1 MAKFATSVEGV
12 EEILRGFTRL
22 SKGVQRKYLGSS
34 VREVVKAAV
43 PEVKALTPKG
53 PTGNL
58 RRSVGLKLEK
68 KKTTTAVGIVGY
80 RSNSKANRK
89 NTELGFHAFW
99 TEQGTKD
106 RYPKSGTAL
115 KIPMRYA
122 RKYNYLK
129 GKMAA
134 SQQAAADL
142 GGADGGAIFFRSV
155 RGYTG
160 SGKFQR
166 WAEQNLPRMKEQLVG
181 KLEANLS
188 KAIAEEERRIIRRK
202 YGKK

>member
-1 MAKFATSVEGV
+1 MAKFAATVEGV
-12 EEILRGFTRL
+12 EEILRGFSRL
-22 SKGVQRKYLGSS
+22 SKGVQRKYLASS

-58 RRSVGLKLEK
+58 RRSVGLKLER
-68 KKTTTAVGIVGY
+68 KKTTTAVGLVGY
-80 RSNSKANRK
+80 RSKRDGSNREK
-89 NTELGFHAFW
+89 GFHAYW
-99 TEQGTKD
+99 SEEGVKD
-106 RYPKSGTAL
+106 RYPQGRAL
-115 KIPMRYA
+115 RLPLKYA
-122 RKYNYLK
+122 RKYPYIKNLINVPGGVGPTQNLAMETWAAYL
-129 GKMAA
+129 
-134 SQQAAADL
+134 
-142 GGADGGAIFFRSV
+142 RSV

-166 WAEQNLPRMKEQLVG
+166 WADRNLPRMKEQLVG
-181 KLEANLS
+181 KLEANLG

>member
-1 MAKFATSVEGV
+1 MATFATSVEGV

-34 VREVVKAAV
+34 VRDVVKAAV
-43 PEVKALTPKG
+43 PEVKAITPKG

-68 KKTTTAVGIVGY
+68 KKTTTAVGLVGY
-80 RSNSKANRK
+80 RSKRGGSNREK
-89 NTELGFHAFW
+89 GFHAFW
-99 TEQGTKD
+99 AEQGTKD
-106 RYPKSGTAL
+106 RYPKSGAL
-115 KIPMRYA
+115 RIPLKYA
-122 RKYNYLK
+122 RKYPYVKNLINVPGGVGPTANLAMDTWAAMLK
-129 GKMAA
+129 
-134 SQQAAADL
+134 
-142 GGADGGAIFFRSV
+142 SV

-160 SGKFQR
+160 SGKFER
-166 WAEQNLPRMKEQLVG
+166 WAYQNLPRMKEQLVG
-181 KLEANLS
+181 KLEMNLG

>member
-115 KIPMRYA
+115 KIPMKYA
-122 RKYNYLK
+122 RKYDYLT
-129 GKMAA
+129 GKA
-134 SQQAAADL
+134 SL
-142 GGADGGAIFFRSV
+142 IGGDDSGAVLFRSV
-155 RGYTG
+155 RGYAG

-181 KLEANLS
+181 KLKANLS

>member
-1 MAKFATSVEGV
+1 MAKFAMTVEGV
-12 EEILRGFTRL
+12 DEILRGFARL

-68 KKTTTAVGIVGY
+68 KKTTTAVGLVGY
-80 RSNSKANRK
+80 RRNNNANRK
-89 NTELGFHAFW
+89 NTEQGFHAW
-99 TEQGTKD
+99 WVEHGTKD
-106 RYPKSGTAL
+106 RYPQGVAL
-115 KIPMRYA
+115 KIPLRYA
-122 RKYNYLK
+122 RKYGYLK
-129 GKMAA
+129 GQVSKI
-134 SQQAAADL
+134 
-142 GGADGGAIFFRSV
+142 GGDDGGAIYMKSV
-155 RGYTG
+155 RGYQG
-160 SGKFQR
+160 NGRFER

-181 KLEANLS
+181 KLAGNLG
-188 KAIAEEERRIIRRK
+188 KAIAEEERRLIRAK

>member
-1 MAKFATSVEGV
+1 MAKFATTVEGV
-12 EEILRGFTRL
+12 EDILRGFTRL

-80 RSNSKANRK
+80 RSKTGGSNR
-89 NTELGFHAFW
+89 ELGFHAYW
-99 TEQGTKD
+99 TEQGVND
-106 RYPKSGTAL
+106 RYPKSALAL
-115 KIPMRYA
+115 KLPMRYA
-122 RKYNYLK
+122 SKYGYLK
-129 GKMAA
+129 DKV
-134 SQQAAADL
+134 SL
-142 GGADGGAIFFRSV
+142 IGGDDGGTVFFKSV

-160 SGKFQR
+160 SGKFQS
-166 WAEQNLPRMKEQLVG
+166 WADQNLPRMKEELIG
-181 KLEANLS
+181 KLEMNLG
-188 KAIAEEERRIIRRK
+188 KAIAEEERRLIRRK

>member
-12 EEILRGFTRL
+12 EDILRGFSRL

-34 VREVVKAAV
+34 VREVVKGAV

-68 KKTTTAVGIVGY
+68 KKTTTAVGLVGY
-80 RSNSKANRK
+80 RSNSKTDRTNR
-89 NTELGFHAFW
+89 ELGFHAFW
-99 TEQGTKD
+99 VEQGTKD
-106 RYPKSGTAL
+106 RYPKSKAAL
-115 KIPMRYA
+115 KIPMKYA
-122 RKYNYLK
+122 RKYSYLK
-129 GKMAA
+129 GKA
-134 SQQAAADL
+134 SL
-142 GGADGGAIFFRSV
+142 IGGDDGGTVFFKSV

-166 WAEQNLPRMKEQLVG
+166 WADQNLPRLKEQLVG